1 MKPLKTLNTS
11 DYFEKDKEAISSH
24 YDLPFEFF
32 AKFLGPR
39 MAYSCA
45 YFADENN
52 SLEVAEANKLELLAR
67 KLLISPED
75 KVLDIGCGWGSF
87 MFYAVEKCD
96 CSVTGITLAQEQ
108 IAVIRETAKAR
119 GFSTN
124 MHAGLMHA
132 YDLAFENQ
140 TFDKVVTVGAIEHM
154 EDLDRVFSETYRVLK
169 DDGLF
174 LVHGMTQPWFARKVT
189 LDGTKTEVSQLLDEH
204 FGIGHLKSLWEVMAS
219 LEKAGFEILDHENI
233 SQHYK
238 LTVEAW
244 LENLQKNEQQIVD
257 RIIPEEKYREF
268 IAFMAAYILGFEG
281 SGTLCNQIL
290 CKKIF
295 KDEIRMP
302 APLTREHMSLGDS
315 NG

>member
-1 MKPLKTLNTS
+1 MEPKAQDTS
-11 DYFEKDKEAISSH
+11 SYFNKEKEAISSH
-24 YDLPFEFF
+24 YDLPPQFFEQ
-32 AKFLGPR
+32 FLGPR

-45 YFADENN
+45 YFNEADN
-52 SLEVAEANKLELLAR
+52 SLAVAEENKLELLAR
-67 KLLISPED
+67 KLLIKPGEN
-75 KVLDIGCGWGSF
+75 VLDIGCGWGSF
-87 MFYAVEKCD
+87 MFYAAEKRNCN
-96 CSVTGITLAQEQ
+96 VTGITLAREQ
-108 IAVIRETAKAR
+108 VASIKEKANKKNL
-119 GFSTN
+119 SEKVD
-124 MHAGLMHA
+124 AGLMHA
-132 YDLAFENQ
+132 YDLTFDNQ
-140 TFDKVVTVGAIEHM
+140 AFDKVVTVGAIEHM
-154 EDLDRVFSETYRVLK
+154 EDLDRVFSEAYRVLK

-189 LDGTKTEVSQLLDEH
+189 LDGIKTEVSELLDEH

-244 LENLQKNEQQIVD
+244 LDNLQENEQLIVD
-257 RIIPEEKYREF
+257 RIIAEEKYREF
-268 IAFMAAYILGFEG
+268 VAFMAAYVLGFEM

-302 APLTREHMSLGDS
+302 TPLTREHMVIGENSE
-315 NG
+315 